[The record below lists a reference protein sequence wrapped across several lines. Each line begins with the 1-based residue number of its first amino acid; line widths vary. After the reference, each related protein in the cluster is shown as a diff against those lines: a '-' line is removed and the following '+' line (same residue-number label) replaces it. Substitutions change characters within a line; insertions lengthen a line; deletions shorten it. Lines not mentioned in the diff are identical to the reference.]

1 MHGDVVNAVAEFG
14 VGIGN
19 ELRNQALVDRLPGFA
34 CVVGAERARGGNGD
48 VDAIG
53 VLLVENDGVET
64 HAAGAGLPLGACTVA
79 AQAGKFVPVLAAVGG
94 FEKNR
99 VFHARI
105 DNVWIGMRR
114 LEMPDALEFPGMLGA
129 VVELVGGERRACFF

>member
-1 MHGDVVNAVAEFG
+1 MHGDVVNAVADFG

-19 ELRNQALVDRLPGFA
+19 ELRNQALVDRFPGFA
-34 CVVGAERARGGNGD
+34 GVVGAECTGGGNGD

-64 HAAGAGLPLGACTVA
+64 HSAAA
-79 AQAGKFVPVLAAVGG
+79 GG
-94 FEKNR
+94 FEKSS

-105 DNVWIGMRR
+105 NNVWIGMRR

-129 VVELVGGERRACFF
+129 VVELVGGERR